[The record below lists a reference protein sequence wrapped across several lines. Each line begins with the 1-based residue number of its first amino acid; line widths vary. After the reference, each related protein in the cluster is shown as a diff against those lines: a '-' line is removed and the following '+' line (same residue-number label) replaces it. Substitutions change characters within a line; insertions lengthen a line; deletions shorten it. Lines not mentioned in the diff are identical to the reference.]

1 VLAATGQLGMAAAGQ
16 IRLAVVTRGPAKK
29 PSSDID
35 DGLRIA
41 VERGQPST
49 TVPKPEMVFVLRRDC
64 QWPSLQWSK
73 DHSTEKT

>member
-49 TVPKPEMVFVLRRDC
+49 TVPEPEMVFVLPTGLSVALATMVER
-64 QWPSLQWSK
+64 P
-73 DHSTEKT
+73 